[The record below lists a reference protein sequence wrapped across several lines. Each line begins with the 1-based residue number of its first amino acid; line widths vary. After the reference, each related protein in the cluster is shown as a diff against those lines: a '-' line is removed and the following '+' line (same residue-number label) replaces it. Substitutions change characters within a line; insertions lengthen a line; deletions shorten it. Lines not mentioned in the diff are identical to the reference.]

1 MKKFTD
7 RKLFFL
13 NIIIFSISILFIF
26 FTGSGVNN
34 LSTQYDVAI
43 LYAGTDLKGWEL
55 NETNTGLK
63 GDYSKLTEFNASL
76 GKLASSGGPLY
87 LPAGIKI
94 SDKILRYQLF
104 LDAGGIIIER
114 CLIRPVGVGKGM
126 PLITAGNAI
135 IRDSEIDGSLI
146 PDERI
151 VYSIAYSGHGNIERC
166 NIHHAATGIF
176 INNKGSKISVAQGN
190 YIHNLRWVS
199 PAHMDGITVRRSDG
213 KGLIIRNNRS
223 ICDSVKGSTGALFI
237 QPYQG
242 FIDNVVIEGNLLE
255 GYGYNLYLEYRGH
268 RYGSNI
274 RVINNRFN
282 AYPRSA
288 GPVAIDGGPGWQE
301 WSENYFYNKDAEDG
315 KGNSISHRRRK

>member
-1 MKKFTD
+1 M
-7 RKLFFL
+7 
-13 NIIIFSISILFIF
+13 
-26 FTGSGVNN
+26 
-34 LSTQYDVAI
+34 

-63 GDYSKLTEFNASL
+63 GDYSKLTEFNVSL

-104 LDAGGIIIER
+104 LDAGGITIER

-126 PLITAGNAI
+126 PLVTAGNAI

-151 VYSIAYSGHGNIERC
+151 VYSIAYSGHGIIERC

-176 INNKGSKISVAQGN
+176 INNTGSKISVAQGN
-190 YIHNLRWVS
+190 FIHNLRWIS

-223 ICDSVKGSTGALFI
+223 ICDSVRGSTGALFI

-242 FIDNVVIEGNLLE
+242 FIDNVLIEGNLLE

-282 AYPRSA
+282 AYSGSA
-288 GPVAIDGGPGWQE
+288 RTVGVDGGPGWHE
-301 WSENYFYNKDAEDG
+301 WSENYIYKKDASDG
-315 KGNSISHRRRK
+315 RGKAVTLKKRK